1 MDCHDPYNI
10 RSRNSSSGSKSIIR
24 NLAEKGFFAKSVDIL
39 FQYKNWNMNSKPFS
53 WTFSSNSKCIQLCRC
68 RYRKNKSS
76 CSSSWY
82 SRSNSRD
89 NARTS
94 EKIAIMSSWF
104 ALFKKNMHPTY
115 DKRKKKVLAKLTNK
129 KKWSLPEICSFLLRD
144 FLPK

>member
-53 WTFSSNSKCIQLCRC
+53 WTFSSNSKCIQLYRC
-68 RYRKNKSS
+68 RYHKNKSS

-89 NARTS
+89 SARTL
-94 EKIAIMSSWF
+94 EKNSDNEQFICTVQGKHAPNVRQEKKEGTSKINEQREVVVTRDMQFSSTWF
-104 ALFKKNMHPTY
+104 SP
-115 DKRKKKVLAKLTNK
+115 
-129 KKWSLPEICSFLLRD
+129 
-144 FLPK
+144 